1 MTKPVE
7 DANAG
12 EPDNA
17 SWMQVCALTE
27 IVPNTG
33 VCCLV
38 GREQVAVF
46 RVGEGDELY
55 ALSNFDPFS
64 RANVMSRGIVG
75 DRGGRP
81 KVASPIYKQ
90 NFALDTGECF
100 DDPGVRLLTYQV
112 RVFNENVEVREQVTG
127 ALRSGNGEVISE
139 VRTA

>member
-1 MTKPVE
+1 MTKSNE
-7 DANAG
+7 DNAG
-12 EPDNA
+12 
-17 SWMQVCALTE
+17 WTRVCALTE

-46 RVGEGDELY
+46 RVGEGHELY
-55 ALSNFDPFS
+55 AVSNFDPFS
-64 RANVMSRGIVG
+64 RANVLSRGIVG
-75 DRGGRP
+75 DRAGRP

-100 DDPGVRLLTYQV
+100 DDPGVRLLTFEV
-112 RVFNENVEVREQVTG
+112 RICNENVEVREQVTDS
-127 ALRSGNGEVISE
+127 LRPGNAGMISE

>member
-7 DANAG
+7 DADAC
-12 EPDNA
+12 EPGSERWA
-17 SWMQVCALTE
+17 HVCALTE

-55 ALSNFDPFS
+55 AISNFDPFS

-90 NFALDTGECF
+90 SFALETGECF

-127 ALRSGNGEVISE
+127 ALRSGNGEMISE

>member
-1 MTKPVE
+1 MSKTAEAPE
-7 DANAG
+7 S
-12 EPDNA
+12 P
-17 SWMQVCALTE
+17 WTRVCALSE

-46 RVGEGDELY
+46 RVGDGDEVY

-64 RANVMSRGIVG
+64 RANVLSRGIVG
-75 DRGGRP
+75 DKAGTP

-90 NFALDTGECF
+90 SFSLQTGECL
-100 DDPGVRLLTYQV
+100 DDPTVKLPTFQVRLQ
-112 RVFNENVEVREQVTG
+112 NENVEVREQVTQ
-127 ALRSGNGEVISE
+127 ALRSGNSDLIGI

>member
-1 MTKPVE
+1 MTKSVE
-7 DANAG
+7 DSGAWAH
-12 EPDNA
+12 
-17 SWMQVCALTE
+17 VCALNE

-46 RVGEGDELY
+46 RVGEADELY
-55 ALSNFDPFS
+55 ALSNYDPFS

-100 DDPGVRLLTYQV
+100 DDPGVRLLTYEV
-112 RVFNENVEVREQVTG
+112 RVCNENVEVREQVTDS
-127 ALRSGNGEVISE
+127 LRPGNAELISE

>member
-1 MTKPVE
+1 MSKSV
-7 DANAG
+7 DANDQA
-12 EPDNA
+12 
-17 SWMQVCALTE
+17 WMRVCALAD
-27 IVPNTG
+27 IVPYTG

-46 RVGEGDELY
+46 RYGEGEELY
-55 ALSNFDPFS
+55 AVSNFDPFS
-64 RANVMSRGIVG
+64 RANVLSRGIVG

-81 KVASPIYKQ
+81 KVASPIFKQ

-100 DDPGVRLLTYQV
+100 DDPGVRLLTYEV

-127 ALRSGNGEVISE
+127 ALRSGNGELVSE